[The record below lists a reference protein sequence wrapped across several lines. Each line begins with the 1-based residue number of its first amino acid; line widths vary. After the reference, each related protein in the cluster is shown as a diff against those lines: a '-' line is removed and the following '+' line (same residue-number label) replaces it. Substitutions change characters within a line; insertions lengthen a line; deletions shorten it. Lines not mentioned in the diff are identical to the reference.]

1 MSPPQTAPDAAP
13 PPAEARVHPLRT
25 LGRVFSPLV
34 GAITQ
39 FGDHVILLGRA
50 WVWLA
55 RPPFRPRLFFDQ
67 MEFVGVGSL
76 PIIMLV
82 GLFTGAVTALQAIL
96 ALSLFQQ
103 QRYVGFGV
111 GISLARE
118 LAPVFTAL
126 MITARAGSGMATEL
140 ASMRITEQVDALT
153 TFAVNPIQYLVTPRL
168 IASALMLPVMTMVFN
183 VLGLVGCYV
192 VAIVSY
198 QIDFGQ
204 VLALFRHGID
214 PIDFIQ
220 GLIKAFFFGVTMAT
234 CACYQG
240 LNVRGGAKEVGLAT
254 TRAVVSTSVTVLVL
268 DYFLITIMNAIF
280 PYGGM

>member
-1 MSPPQTAPDAAP
+1 MTAPTGKASPSGSAPVRGLSPLAA
-13 PPAEARVHPLRT
+13 A
-25 LGRVFSPLV
+25 GRVFAPLP
-34 GAITQ
+34 GAVAL
-39 FGDHVILLGRA
+39 FGEHILLLGRA
-50 WVWLA
+50 WIWLF
-55 RPPFRPRLFFDQ
+55 RRPFRLRLFLDQ

-82 GLFTGAVTALQAIL
+82 GFFTGAVTALQAIL
-96 ALSLFQQ
+96 ALSLFEQ

-126 MITARAGSGMATEL
+126 MVTARAGSGMATEL

-153 TFAVNPIQYLVTPRL
+153 TFAVNPVQYLVTPRL
-168 IASALMLPVMTMVFN
+168 VASCLMLPVLNMVFN
-183 VLGLVGCYV
+183 IVGLIGVYV
-192 VAIVSY
+192 VAIISY
-198 QIDFGQ
+198 QIDLGQ
-204 VLALFRHGID
+204 VLALFRHGVD
-214 PIDFIQ
+214 PIDYTE
-220 GLIKAFFFGVTMAT
+220 GLIKAFFFGITMAT

-268 DYFLITIMNAIF
+268 DYFLIQIMNVLF